1 MIQLVK
7 RAMQSDADAFLELME
22 RNSSAMYKV
31 AWAVLK
37 NNEDVADAVQ
47 DTILTCYEKLHTLRR
62 PELFKTW
69 MTRILLNHCYQIR
82 NHYKSLNMEADMPE
96 LSFCDNSLAELEFKQ
111 MLKDLD
117 EKYRVV
123 LVLFYVEGLKISEI
137 AGILDMNENTV
148 KTRLSRA
155 KEQVKKIYLDS
166 EPARGRR
173 AGSPT
178 SKGGSI
184 RGRGGSYYEKRGQIS
199 QFGMGR

>member
-7 RAMQSDADAFLELME
+7 RAMQSDTDAFLELME
-22 RNSSAMYKV
+22 QNSQAMYKV

-47 DTILTCYEKLHTLRR
+47 DTILTCYEKLHTLRK

-96 LSFCDNSLAELEFKQ
+96 VSFYDNSLAELEFKQ
-111 MLKDLD
+111 MLNRLD

-123 LVLFYVEGLKISEI
+123 LVLFYVEELKISEI
-137 AGILDMNENTV
+137 AGILGINENTV

-155 KEQVKKIYLDS
+155 KEKVKKLYLDS
-166 EPARGRR
+166 EPAGHRKLG
-173 AGSPT
+173 GSG
-178 SKGGSI
+178 SKGCSI
-184 RGRGGSYYEKRGQIS
+184 EKRGGNLYEERGQIS
-199 QFGMGR
+199 RFGLER

>member
-7 RAMQSDADAFLELME
+7 RAMQSDTDAFLELME
-22 RNSSAMYKV
+22 QNSQAMYKV

-47 DTILTCYEKLHTLRR
+47 DTILTCYEKLHTLRK

-96 LSFCDNSLAELEFKQ
+96 VSFYDNSLAELEFKQ
-111 MLKDLD
+111 MLNRLD

-123 LVLFYVEGLKISEI
+123 LVLFYVEELKISEI
-137 AGILDMNENTV
+137 AGILGINENTV

-155 KEQVKKIYLDS
+155 KEKVKKIYLDS
-166 EPARGRR
+166 EPAGHRR
-173 AGSPT
+173 LGGSV
-178 SKGGSI
+178 SKGCSI
-184 RGRGGSYYEKRGQIS
+184 ERRGGNLYEERGQIS
-199 QFGMGR
+199 RFGLER